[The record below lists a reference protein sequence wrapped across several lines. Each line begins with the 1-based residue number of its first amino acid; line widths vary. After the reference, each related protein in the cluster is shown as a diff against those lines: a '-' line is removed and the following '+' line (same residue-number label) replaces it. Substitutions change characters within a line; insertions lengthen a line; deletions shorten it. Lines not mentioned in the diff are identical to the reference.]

1 MIEKGL
7 LTDNEMNFLIN
18 SLSINGGMSEYE
30 YNQLKLKHPYAV
42 KRDDKSVILSD
53 MKHYGLHDPKLNNFL
68 LEKFGRPEYKL
79 DFFYKLIYNKGDYTN
94 IHKDRY
100 IVIQTTLILLND
112 DFTGGEL
119 SIENEHIEFNKK
131 NMYINFDGYN
141 LKHSVSEVKSGQRR
155 VLVVMFNL
163 KKSVI

>member
-1 MIEKGL
+1 MIQKGL
-7 LTDNEMNFLIN
+7 LTDSEMNFLIH
-18 SLSINGGMSEYE
+18 SLSTNIGMNEHEYK
-30 YNQLKLKHPYAV
+30 QLKLKHPYAV
-42 KRDDKSVILSD
+42 KRDDNAVILSD
-53 MKHYGLHDPKLNNFL
+53 MKHYGLQDPKLNDFL
-68 LEKFGRPEYKL
+68 IKKFGKPEYKL
-79 DFFYKLIYNKGDYTN
+79 DFFYELIYNKGDYTN
-94 IHKDRY
+94 THKDRY

-119 SIENEHIEFNKK
+119 LIEDEHIDFNKK